1 MIEELRMLFFDM
13 KNCLKNKFYFIT
25 LRHLRLMAISIVL
38 MSVSALAQ
46 APLDIRVALVIG
58 NSAYTSA
65 PQLGN
70 PQNDAKAMTI
80 ILKKLGFEV
89 INVNDGSKDEILSG
103 IKKMQATLKGRQ
115 AVAMLYYAGH
125 GLQSNWHNYMVPV
138 DINLSRSVN
147 IPQQN
152 VDIDI
157 VLDAFKNSGTRMN
170 IIVLDACRDN
180 PFGEKSGSKGLAQI
194 DAPLNTYI
202 AFATAPG
209 NVAKDGDEKL
219 GNGLFTSYLI
229 KELQRPAPIE
239 DMFKRVRLQV
249 RKASDG
255 SQIPWDSSSLES
267 EFAFNDGSK
276 HTLNIA
282 ELSKELDGLKPPLVI
297 ASTIPAKEASRDDL
311 FEMQKSEWDK
321 IKDSKNPDDFY
332 TYLNK
337 YPNGSI
343 SQEATF
349 KLNQLSKIKI
359 NAVADKNGIIQL
371 ANQKLFRVGDEYT
384 YIGKNLITGEVYPS
398 NTSTVIKI
406 ADGLV
411 YSKGRNGREAIRT
424 ENGATVRGNASDA
437 TFSFDPPL
445 AVRPSD
451 EFQVGKKWSSE
462 SFESSKYGRYRRLD
476 NFKVI
481 KIEEVTVPAGT
492 FKAFVIQN
500 QAFVGNRGG
509 ISTTVDNVWWFV
521 PELGVPVKRTRN
533 TEQNV
538 LFGGKERH
546 EVYELVAFKKG
557 N

>member
-13 KNCLKNKFYFIT
+13 KNYLKNKFFFIT
-25 LRHLRLMAISIVL
+25 LRHLRLMALSIVL

-297 ASTIPAKEASRDDL
+297 ASNNLPNGASKDDL

-332 TYLNK
+332 AYLNK

-349 KLNQLSKIKI
+349 KLNQLAKVTVT
-359 NAVADKNGIIQL
+359 AVPDKYGITQNL
-371 ANQKLFRVGDEYT
+371 NEKYYRVGDEYT
-384 YIGKNLITGEVYPS
+384 VEIRDLNAGKVIRK
-398 NTSTVIKI
+398 NTSTINKI
-406 ADGLV
+406 ENGLV
-411 YSKGRNGREAIRT
+411 YFRSQAGEGINT
-424 ENGATVRGNASDA
+424 ESGATIKTNQPEA
-437 TFSFDPPL
+437 TFTFDPPL
-445 AVRPSD
+445 PNRPAD
-451 EFQVGKKWSSE
+451 GFQIGQKWSSE
-462 SFESSKYGRYRRLD
+462 TYESSKFGRVRRFD
-476 NFKVI
+476 NFRVDR
-481 KIEEVTVPAGT
+481 IEEVTVPAGT
-492 FKAFVIQN
+492 FKTFVVEREAFI
-500 QAFVGNRGG
+500 GNRGG
-509 ISTTVDNVWWFV
+509 ISTSQKNTYWFA
-521 PELGVPVKRTRN
+521 PGIGVPIKRTRN
-533 TEQNV
+533 NSQNV
-538 LFGGKERH
+538 LFNGFERH
-546 EVYELVAFKKG
+546 EVAVLVSYKKG